1 MTTTTERLA
10 RLETAQ
16 ELLGFLIASLS
27 SEIHAERQKTA
38 ADPAA
43 VEALQA
49 KKNELAD
56 LEDRL
61 SLDDVA
67 TVERVIQVLGPEVK
81 SQFLSGRKVAAD
93 STAPVA
99 LSASA

>member
-1 MTTTTERLA
+1 MNTTTERLA

-27 SEIHAERQKTA
+27 KEIHDERRKPSPDA
-38 ADPAA
+38 A
-43 VEALQA
+43 ALDALVA

-67 TVERVIQVLGPEVK
+67 QVEYVIQNLGPEVR
-81 SQFLSGRKVAAD
+81 SQFLSGQKVAANAA
-93 STAPVA
+93 SPVA